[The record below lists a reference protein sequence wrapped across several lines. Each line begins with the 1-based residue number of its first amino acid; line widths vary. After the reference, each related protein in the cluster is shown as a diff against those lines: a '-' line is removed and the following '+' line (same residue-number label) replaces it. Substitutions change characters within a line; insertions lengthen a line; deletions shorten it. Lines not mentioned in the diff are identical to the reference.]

1 MPISDEDIKES
12 VDEGFAVVLA
22 EMAKW
27 HAEQEALR
35 KHIANL
41 DRKLDEL
48 LEWMADSLE

>member
-1 MPISDEDIKES
+1 MPISDEDIKEGL
-12 VDEGFAVVLA
+12 DLILA

-48 LEWMADSLE
+48 LEWMAESLE